1 MKNAIVMMCILND
14 KYITGAII
22 NVLHQRAMLGK
33 SSTVEF
39 VIMVDSFINKN
50 YNKLL
55 SQYFDKVYLI
65 DLYHIANGNF
75 FKTVHKGYE
84 KKYGIWM
91 GYSTNKWQCL
101 NLIEYDKVLFLDI
114 DILPVD
120 KKFYELFTFNTP
132 AIHIHNQ
139 FIQKKC
145 VSNSESVTMR
155 DERITSQTFKQFIK
169 NNKIEQVGSL
179 DGGILLLKPNKTIF
193 NLYSNF
199 IKEEFKDSGLI
210 SFPNSGV
217 DETSLY
223 YFLHQIAKKE
233 RSKIYS
239 ICSNYAFV
247 FWDKERAVSREESKG
262 IYALNYLSF
271 VKPWLKPITLCWKE
285 EMIWHDLYKRFKLEK
300 DNTINFLYI
309 KGIFHTLVDIY
320 WSEFSATK
328 FDETHSANIKRNKER
343 IQSNL
348 FIKKLIKKETT
359 LVKIPDDVLG
369 IFKQIQKL

>member
-199 IKEEFKDSGLI
+199 IKEEFKDSGLV

-247 FWDKERAVSREESKG
+247 FWDKERAVSREASKG

-271 VKPWLKPITLCWKE
+271 VKPWLKPIALCWKE

-300 DNTINFLYI
+300 DKTINFLYI

-328 FDETHSANIKRNKER
+328 FDDTHSENIKRNKEK

-359 LVKIPDDVLG
+359 LVKIPDEILS
-369 IFKQIQKL
+369 IFKHIQKL

>member
-33 SSTVEF
+33 SSTLEF

-55 SQYFDKVYLI
+55 SKYFDKVYLI

-193 NLYSNF
+193 NLYSSF

-247 FWDKERAVSREESKG
+247 FWDKERAVSRESSKG

-348 FIKKLIKKETT
+348 FIKKLIKKEIT